1 MPGMARMVCRS
12 VENRMRKVQGA
23 EMSGPCYNPE
33 THEDCPS
40 RGPGCAATC
49 ELWAR
54 YCRERDDRYDSAIR
68 KPILTIGGKK
78 FREYK
83 ARERLRMRK

>member
-1 MPGMARMVCRS
+1 MTTDART
-12 VENRMRKVQGA
+12 
-23 EMSGPCYNPE
+23 PCYDRMAKR
-33 THEDCPS
+33 DCPN
-40 RGPGCAATC
+40 RKAGCAATC

-54 YCRERDDRYDSAIR
+54 YCRERDTRYDSAIR